1 MQHATSGISP
11 ALQLVNTPEQPRL
24 NNDTDKLHVNILQ
37 KQQSVTLNSEKNYQ
51 FVNIKAELRYLYL
64 FWVNMVFLQHLLLIK
79 YTK

>member
-11 ALQLVNTPEQPRL
+11 ALQLVNTPEQLRL
-24 NNDTDKLHVNILQ
+24 NNNTDKLHVNILQ
-37 KQQSVTLNSEKNYQ
+37 KQQSVTLNSEKQ

-64 FWVNMVFLQHLLLIK
+64 FWVNMVFLQHWLLIK

>member
-24 NNDTDKLHVNILQ
+24 NNNTDKLHVNILQ
-37 KQQSVTLNSEKNYQ
+37 KQQSVTLNSEKQ

-64 FWVNMVFLQHLLLIK
+64 FWVNMVFLQHWLLIK